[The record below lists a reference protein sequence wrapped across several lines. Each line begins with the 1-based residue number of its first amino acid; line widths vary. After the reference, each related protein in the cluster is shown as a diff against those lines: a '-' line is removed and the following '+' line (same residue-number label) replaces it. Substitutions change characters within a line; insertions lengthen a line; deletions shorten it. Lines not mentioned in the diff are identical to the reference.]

1 MVRST
6 KLLTML
12 WLCLAACGCAQAPV
26 APLAVPA
33 VSIWLDDA
41 FELPPGS
48 AQPGG
53 DDLFALEPAL
63 LDRLNEAVAAAP
75 TAQGRLD
82 TLISLIY
89 DAPQRPFSYAYH
101 STVARVTWQA
111 RRGDCLSLTVMA
123 YALARAL
130 GLQAHMQEVS
140 VPVSFDRRDGVDFV
154 AGHINLYIQ
163 ESDAGGLDTRRPS
176 QHGVVID
183 FEPQVGSPRI
193 GTKLSA
199 DQVKARYFNNL
210 GADHLAQGD
219 AKRAYAFLKA
229 AIQTDS
235 RFSPPYSNLALIYQR
250 HGHPAP
256 AEALL
261 RLATAL
267 PSDDGVA
274 MAALETLLTAQGRL
288 DEAEAYTRLL
298 GARRERNPYHWIGLG
313 VAEMRAE
320 HWSAAVK
327 ALEHAQAL
335 SSGFAEVHR
344 NLAVAYARV
353 GESAKAEA
361 QLAKLD
367 SLSPNDPGYAALTAK
382 VRRLSGL

>member
-1 MVRST
+1 MQEETMVRST

-26 APLAVPA
+26 APLTVPA

-235 RFSPPYSNLALIYQR
+235 RFSPPYSNLALLYQR
-250 HGHPAP
+250 HGQGGLDVGIGLDLAGIGGLVDI
-256 AEALL
+256 EAHLGL
-261 RLATAL
+261 GRQLGHALVGGGDLAIER
-267 PSDDGVA
+267 GVV
-274 MAALETLLTAQGRL
+274 G
-288 DEAEAYTRLL
+288 
-298 GARRERNPYHWIGLG
+298 RREH
-313 VAEMRAE
+313 RAAGE
-320 HWSAAVK
+320 RQNAGQGDRRPSHG
-327 ALEHAQAL
+327 LEHGSPPEGRQGGAAPEGAQA
-335 SSGFAEVHR
+335 
-344 NLAVAYARV
+344 
-353 GESAKAEA
+353 
-361 QLAKLD
+361 
-367 SLSPNDPGYAALTAK
+367 
-382 VRRLSGL
+382 